1 MSKSWQKVRLGEVLH
16 RSDETVELQS
26 HVEYREITVRLWG
39 KGVVLRGIVTGAEVA
54 ASRRMV
60 ARQGQF
66 ILSRIDARNG
76 ALGIVPSEL
85 DGAIISNDFPV
96 FNVIA
101 DRLLPLYLGWICK
114 TAAFVEECQRASEGT
129 TNRVRLQE
137 DTFLTQDL
145 TLPSLEEQRRIVA
158 RIEGLSAKVHEA
170 QTFRRKA
177 AEEAEILTA
186 SYLMHLFDG
195 AASTERSQ
203 TRLGDVCS
211 FHGGSQPAKFHFT
224 YQPRDGYVR
233 LIQIRDYKS
242 DNYLTY
248 VSRDSVRKFCSAED
262 VMIGR
267 YGPPIFQILR
277 GLEGAY
283 NVALMKAS
291 PDTAR
296 LSKEFLF
303 YLLKEPRL
311 FHKVEEDSQ
320 RTSGQ
325 TGVRKELL
333 EDHITF
339 IPPLPEQS
347 RIVADLDDLQQK
359 ADSLR
364 TLQTESAV
372 ELHALMPSILDKAFR
387 GELAPGSP

>member
-1 MSKSWQKVRLGEVLH
+1 
-16 RSDETVELQS
+16 
-26 HVEYREITVRLWG
+26 
-39 KGVVLRGIVTGAEVA
+39 
-54 ASRRMV
+54 
-60 ARQGQF
+60 
-66 ILSRIDARNG
+66 
-76 ALGIVPSEL
+76 
-85 DGAIISNDFPV
+85 
-96 FNVIA
+96 
-101 DRLLPLYLGWICK
+101 
-114 TAAFVEECQRASEGT
+114 
-129 TNRVRLQE
+129 
-137 DTFLTQDL
+137 
-145 TLPSLEEQRRIVA
+145 
-158 RIEGLSAKVHEA
+158 
-170 QTFRRKA
+170 
-177 AEEAEILTA
+177 
-186 SYLMHLFDG
+186 
-195 AASTERSQ
+195 
-203 TRLGDVCS
+203 
-211 FHGGSQPAKFHFT
+211 
-224 YQPRDGYVR
+224 
-233 LIQIRDYKS
+233 
-242 DNYLTY
+242 
-248 VSRDSVRKFCSAED
+248 
-262 VMIGR
+262 
-267 YGPPIFQILR
+267 
-277 GLEGAY
+277 
-283 NVALMKAS
+283 MKAS